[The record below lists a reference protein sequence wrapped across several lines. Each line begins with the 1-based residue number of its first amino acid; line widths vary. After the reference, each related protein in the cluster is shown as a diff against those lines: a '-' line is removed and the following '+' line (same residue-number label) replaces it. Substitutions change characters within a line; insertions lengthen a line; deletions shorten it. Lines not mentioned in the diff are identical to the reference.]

1 MSKFKN
7 INLIRKSINN
17 ENVFLIIESDGSINS
32 YFSFFM
38 NKYSFREPEEIT
50 LCRKERSATSN

>member
-38 NKYSFREPEEIT
+38 NKLIKFISDADWLE
-50 LCRKERSATSN
+50 